1 MFLINILDIFKNLIL
16 FRYLILAFCL
26 LGLFL
31 MCFLFCILTI
41 VIYCY
46 ILNITVEE
54 I

>member
-31 MCFLFCILTI
+31 I
-41 VIYCY
+41 VRK
-46 ILNITVEE
+46 LGMNK
-54 I
+54 